1 MKTPSLNKAAKSVTK
16 TNLNIWDTLA
26 SLFSQRKI
34 GGGLIVTGI
43 LLFVAEMFLGLRYG
57 ASLIGL
63 PLFYLLYRIGL
74 KHKFTLPFHL
84 PLSSGIKVDPNNRQP
99 VHAGN
104 PKGIGKASG
113 TVYFGNEIGTGK
125 EIYFGDSVMRQHTK
139 FLGTTGSGKTVG
151 QSTISSSYLIFGS
164 GYSITD
170 GKADL
175 KLPIEH
181 MSKAWR
187 MNRIDDVQIINYIR
201 GEQDI
206 WNKDPS
212 CDKDSNAYH
221 MYMSSS
227 SDTLSEITKALL
239 DGDGDIW
246 AKRAESYVPALI
258 KPNVYKRDKQNMLLT
273 IDVLSD
279 MLVLEEAGKVL
290 GDETIPDYAKSQ
302 LMKFIQTL
310 PGMNEKAKQTIMSGK
325 SLTGREGATILD
337 QFGYVVMQIIPIM
350 NMLAGDYGFIF
361 NTRDCPTGHID
372 MEDTVINRR
381 ILLVLLPALETSPSS
396 LASLGR
402 ITLAAQKSMMAK
414 SLGDKLSGETAKNL
428 ANRPTSSPTSF
439 LSDNDEVGYYLVE
452 GTAVAAAQA
461 RSIGF
466 ALMYCAQDLSAMRRL
481 SDTVSK
487 EVDSIWGNTNIKLFG
502 RVLDNKTTDEIVQ
515 YVGEDYVAR
524 ADNYEL
530 QQVGFHTMMK
540 NSGYRVS
547 KESIISVNDLQNM
560 IEGEVYIHYNG
571 KLVLA
576 RIPMLATEELDYV
589 QLMDYLSTG
598 ETSSKPKAD
607 EAAFKRFLN
616 KSLGIIKDKEID
628 FTETNQQIPDLV
640 KEKKDAF
647 EKHDNALVAPTIH
660 IGSTLLRFD
669 LDLCF
674 YNEENEFETVELA
687 DKKQSDVE
695 IDADGMPFTVSDEST
710 VAEKT
715 RKTMVTVK
723 EEYSIEDFDLDI
735 PEAHDSEK
743 DKVEKAD
750 IDLDSKDD
758 SYQIAEKTSKE
769 TQNIF
774 DSLFGV
780 TGRKEV
786 EASITSLSETIHGDN
801 SYNGKAMSV
810 VENVSRAVS
819 HPNQPSLRK
828 NPGKAKEQL
837 KALINIHIEDAMGE

>member
-1 MKTPSLNKAAKSVTK
+1 MRTPTLNKAAKSVTK
-16 TNLNIWDTLA
+16 TNLNIWDTLE
-26 SLFSQRKI
+26 SIFTQRKI
-34 GGGLIVTGI
+34 AVFLV
-43 LLFVAEMFLGLRYG
+43 VLGLGLLVLELVIQIRMG
-57 ASLIGL
+57 ISLLALPITYLIYKIGNN
-63 PLFYLLYRIGL
+63 FNFR
-74 KHKFTLPFHL
+74 LPFHL
-84 PLSSGIKVDPNNRQP
+84 PLSSRIEYDPNNRQP
-99 VHAGN
+99 VHKGN
-104 PKGIGKASG
+104 PKGKGKAKG
-113 TVYFGNEIGTGK
+113 TVFFGNEIGTNE
-125 EIYFGDSVMRQHTK
+125 EIYFSDSVMRQHTK

-151 QSTISSSYLIFGS
+151 QSTISANYLIFGS

-181 MSKAWR
+181 MSRAWR
-187 MNRIDDVQIINYIR
+187 MNRIDDIQIINYIR
-201 GEQDI
+201 GEQDV
-206 WNKDPS
+206 WNKDPNS
-212 CDKDSNAYH
+212 DKDSNAYH

-302 LMKFIQTL
+302 LMKFVQTL
-310 PGMNEKAKQTIMSGK
+310 PGMNEKAKQTIMQGK

-361 NTRDCPTGHID
+361 NTRDCPSGHID

-414 SLGDKLSGETAKNL
+414 SLGDKLAGDTARNL
-428 ANRPTSSPTSF
+428 ANRSTSSETSF

-502 RVLDNKTTDEIVQ
+502 RVLDNKTTEEITT
-515 YVGEDYVAR
+515 YVGEDYIAR
-524 ADNYEL
+524 ADNYEMKE
-530 QQVGFHTMMK
+530 VGFHQVMK
-540 NSGYRVS
+540 SSGYRVQ
-547 KESIISVNDLQNM
+547 KESIINVKDLQNM
-560 IEGEVYIHYNG
+560 IEGEVFIHYNG
-571 KLVLA
+571 KLILA
-576 RIPMLATEELDYV
+576 RIPMFVTQELKYIQLLDYF
-589 QLMDYLSTG
+589 STS
-598 ETSSKPKAD
+598 ETSSKPSND
-607 EAAFKRFLN
+607 EKAFKRFLN
-616 KSLGIIKDKEID
+616 KALPFIQDKEIS
-628 FTETNQQIPDLV
+628 FTETNQQISDLV
-640 KEKKDAF
+640 SEKKDIF
-647 EKHDNALVAPTIH
+647 EKHGKSLVAPTIH
-660 IGSTLLRFD
+660 LGSTLLRFD
-669 LDLCF
+669 LDLSH
-674 YNEENEFETVELA
+674 YSEESGSNSADTEDFEEQIEV
-687 DKKQSDVE
+687 
-695 IDADGMPFTVSDEST
+695 DADGMPFGVNDDG
-710 VAEKT
+710 VATK
-715 RKTMVTVK
+715 RKTMATETAK
-723 EEYSIEDFDLDI
+723 YTDEDFDFDM
-735 PEAHDSEK
+735 PTESKTSE
-743 DKVEKAD
+743 VEKEEAVD
-750 IDLDSKDD
+750 EDD

-769 TQNIF
+769 TQNVF
-774 DSLFGV
+774 DALFGIS
-780 TGRKEV
+780 GREEV
-786 EASITSLSETIHGDN
+786 ENSMTSLSETINGN
-801 SYNGKAMSV
+801 SNNNEKAKAV
-810 VENVSRAVS
+810 IDDVSKAVS
-819 HPNQPSLRK
+819 HPNQPSLRR
-828 NPGKAKEQL
+828 NPSKAKEQL
-837 KALINIHIEDAMGE
+837 KALINIHIEDAMGDAG